1 MTWLDWLVIALG
13 IFFVVQGLFKGVT
26 TVLLSTLAIAVAYV
40 GAAMALPTLGDR
52 LAHATPMPE
61 GYGRMAAFIAM
72 FLVMYGVLALAI
84 SILPGGKRPSTGA
97 QLLGLV
103 AGALKALVASMAV
116 VGILLASPLSEDISK
131 DVERSLIAKY
141 VAELQR
147 ARIQGIVKASPI
159 SFPPV
164 GPDAKF

>member
-13 IFFVVQGLFKGVT
+13 IFFTVQGLFKGVT
-26 TVLLSTLAIAVAYV
+26 TALLSALAIAVAYV
-40 GAAMALPTLGDR
+40 GAAIALPTLGDR

-61 GYGRMAAFIAM
+61 GYGRMAAFIGM
-72 FLVMYGVLALAI
+72 FVVMYAVLALAI
-84 SILPGGKRPSTGA
+84 SLLPGGKRPSTGA

-116 VGILLASPLSEDISK
+116 VGILLASPLAGDISK

-141 VAELQR
+141 VAEVQR
-147 ARIQGIVKASPI
+147 ARIQGIVNASPI
-159 SFPPV
+159 PFPPI
-164 GPDAKF
+164 GPDSKF